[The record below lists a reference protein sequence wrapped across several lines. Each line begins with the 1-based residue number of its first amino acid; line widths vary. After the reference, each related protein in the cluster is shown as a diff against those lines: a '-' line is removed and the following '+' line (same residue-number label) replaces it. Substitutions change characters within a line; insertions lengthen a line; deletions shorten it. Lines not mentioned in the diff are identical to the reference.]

1 MMFVQHVIS
10 YFQKITK
17 MLSSRP
23 RKNSETQT
31 LRVTEHAWHK
41 MLGFIH
47 VLEQSFLF
55 MTWSYKT
62 KGFCSRVLFE
72 DQHLIASD
80 R

>member
-1 MMFVQHVIS
+1 MMFAQHAIY
-10 YFQKITK
+10 YFQKNFER
-17 MLSSRP
+17 S
-23 RKNSETQT
+23 RKNSETQS
-31 LRVTEHAWHK
+31 LRITERAWHK
-41 MLGFIH
+41 MFGCIH
-47 VLEQSFLF
+47 ALEQSFLF